1 MSNTNKDFDLLTLSQ
16 DVVTNTKSGADLSN
30 LLLSY
35 REKVA
40 TRFDDYLLEWE
51 SSISTLR
58 RRKSNLV
65 EIVSLA

>member
-1 MSNTNKDFDLLTLSQ
+1 MLTLSQ

-51 SSISTLR
+51 SFVSSLR
-58 RRKSNLV
+58 RQKSNLV
-65 EIVSLA
+65 KNVFLFF

>member
-30 LLLSY
+30 LLLNY

-40 TRFDDYLLEWE
+40 TRFDDYLLE
-51 SSISTLR
+51 
-58 RRKSNLV
+58 
-65 EIVSLA
+65 

>member
-65 EIVSLA
+65 EIVSLT

>member
-1 MSNTNKDFDLLTLSQ
+1 LN
-16 DVVTNTKSGADLSN
+16 
-30 LLLSY
+30 Y

-58 RRKSNLV
+58 KRKSNLV
-65 EIVSLA
+65 EIVFRFF

>member
-1 MSNTNKDFDLLTLSQ
+1 MYTSPRGQKRNVSSVGKVHKMSNTNKDFDLLTLSQ

-40 TRFDDYLLEWE
+40 TRFDDYLLE
-51 SSISTLR
+51 
-58 RRKSNLV
+58 
-65 EIVSLA
+65 

>member
-40 TRFDDYLLEWE
+40 TRFDDYLLE
-51 SSISTLR
+51 
-58 RRKSNLV
+58 
-65 EIVSLA
+65 